1 MGALEEDGISWG
13 GKEGGG
19 VDQRGRW
26 STRMVDP
33 MEIFQTF
40 IGGGMFEHLIGPLS
54 PRMVPVQ
61 DPDYHHEK
69 TRALAENLERRL
81 DVDVRGDSRGFDQA
95 AWAEALQL
103 RDESMGREI
112 LHTLGYV
119 YQNYARRSLGKLA
132 LGVLEP
138 EAIRGK
144 IKFYSD
150 QAHRVNNLLAAV
162 SSTTRLY
169 VHLQTRKPDGPGEE
183 ETVARVK
190 EALWRVHRVDV
201 EHTVQRA
208 CKMVLRDPR
217 VPPSARRRRAEA
229 LVRLGQIFT
238 AAARGK
244 NPDPDAFRF
253 VENAS
258 DPMAGMASAGWRG
271 GDGPFSAGDFAGE
284 GRVWPNA
291 FAPAG
296 GDLFNALDEEVAEI
310 GSAAEL
316 CAMEGSE
323 LIGRCLEERR
333 EAGAA
338 LKSQPGEMDETFRGE
353 VGGFWAMDEREDG
366 GGRPSMPSYI
376 LTGAFDDSGNPATGE
391 RRGHGLLSRGAGG
404 AAPRAS
410 GDDENRRF
418 DYRRGGEGDSPV
430 NQGRASRCGSSPRGL
445 PVAESELAGAMY
457 KDEVSYG

>member
-1 MGALEEDGISWG
+1 MW
-13 GKEGGG
+13 
-19 VDQRGRW
+19 
-26 STRMVDP
+26 
-33 MEIFQTF
+33 FQ
-40 IGGGMFEHLIGPLS
+40 
-54 PRMVPVQ
+54 
-61 DPDYHHEK
+61 
-69 TRALAENLERRL
+69 
-81 DVDVRGDSRGFDQA
+81 
-95 AWAEALQL
+95 
-103 RDESMGREI
+103 
-112 LHTLGYV
+112 
-119 YQNYARRSLGKLA
+119 
-132 LGVLEP
+132 
-138 EAIRGK
+138 
-144 IKFYSD
+144 
-150 QAHRVNNLLAAV
+150 
-162 SSTTRLY
+162 
-169 VHLQTRKPDGPGEE
+169 
-183 ETVARVK
+183 
-190 EALWRVHRVDV
+190 
-201 EHTVQRA
+201 
-208 CKMVLRDPR
+208 
-217 VPPSARRRRAEA
+217 
-229 LVRLGQIFT
+229 VRLGQIFT

-244 NPDPDAFRF
+244 NPDPDAFRG

-284 GRVWPNA
+284 GRARSNA

-310 GSAAEL
+310 GSAVADGDSIVFRARDGDRGGSHGTDKAEL
-316 CAMEGSE
+316 CAMGGSE
-323 LIGRCLEERR
+323 LIGRCWEERR

-338 LKSQPGEMDETFRGE
+338 LKGQPGEMDETFRGE

-391 RRGHGLLSRGAGG
+391 GRGHGLLSRGAGG